1 MATEEESESEEVSK
15 ENILDGADPYQV
27 DLPGPVDPDPGELL
41 SDEDTLDPD
50 DDIDSDEVAAILDDN
65 LQNEGILMEVD
76 AKGVEPAVS
85 VLDGGNIDDEE
96 SDLVNC
102 DNYSAEETLEPS
114 LMSESLL
121 SERPR
126 QERSA
131 PARLNLA
138 TGENYNQISAEV
150 QRSETISKVLHS
162 ESTFGAWEMKRKD
175 VVHHVIV
182 QVESKEVTL
191 EYAET
196 ESRMLATYIDAMS

>member
-1 MATEEESESEEVSK
+1 MITIVQMK
-15 ENILDGADPYQV
+15 
-27 DLPGPVDPDPGELL
+27 
-41 SDEDTLDPD
+41 
-50 DDIDSDEVAAILDDN
+50 
-65 LQNEGILMEVD
+65 
-76 AKGVEPAVS
+76 K
-85 VLDGGNIDDEE
+85 
-96 SDLVNC
+96 
-102 DNYSAEETLEPS
+102 TLEPS

-121 SERPR
+121 SKRPR

-162 ESTFGAWEMKRKD
+162 ESTFIAWEMKRKD

>member
-1 MATEEESESEEVSK
+1 MATEEESENEEVSK
-15 ENILDGADPYQV
+15 EIILDGADPYQV

-126 QERSA
+126 Q
-131 PARLNLA
+131 
-138 TGENYNQISAEV
+138 
-150 QRSETISKVLHS
+150 K
-162 ESTFGAWEMKRKD
+162 
-175 VVHHVIV
+175 
-182 QVESKEVTL
+182 KECP
-191 EYAET
+191 
-196 ESRMLATYIDAMS
+196 S